1 MSVESPTLEAP
12 AVRPQLPR
20 ASRVPVDRRAE
31 RRVVTERVTVEIPPL
46 GPRLQ
51 LVRAV
56 LVLVCLVSTT
66 LLLQLTV
73 ISSLQHSSAQARQF
87 DRLRQ
92 ELAIGTAPIG
102 PTDADGDVLPLG
114 TPVAYLEVPSIGLEE
129 VIAEG
134 TTSDVLFDGAGHRRD
149 TPLPGQIGTSIVL
162 GRRAAFGGPFS
173 DIASL
178 KAGDAITV
186 TTGQGT
192 FTYHVID
199 VRREGDPVPPA
210 LDAGSSRLVLVTAS
224 GGAFLPGGVLRVD
237 ADLDGVAVVGPAR
250 LLTGSTLPARER
262 AMEGDTSTLWALALW
277 VQALLVIAVGVVV
290 GWKRWG
296 RGRTWVVFLP
306 PLVLVSLCVS
316 GEVARLLPNLL

>member
-1 MSVESPTLEAP
+1 MSVESPTLEVP
-12 AVRPQLPR
+12 TTRPQLPR
-20 ASRVPVDRRAE
+20 AQRIPVDRRAPRE
-31 RRVVTERVTVEIPPL
+31 VAVRAAAEVPPL

-73 ISSLQHSSAQARQF
+73 ISSLQHSSSQARQF

-92 ELAIGTAPIG
+92 ELAVGTAPIG
-102 PTDADGDVLPLG
+102 PTDADGAVLPLG
-114 TPVAYLEVPSIGLEE
+114 TPVAYLEAPAIGLQE
-129 VIAEG
+129 VIGEG
-134 TTSDVLFDGAGHRRD
+134 TTSNVLFEGAGHRRD

-173 DIASL
+173 DLSSL
-178 KAGDAITV
+178 RPGDPITV

-192 FTYHVID
+192 FTYKVVD
-199 VRREGDPVPPA
+199 VRAEGDPLPPA
-210 LDAGSSRLVLVTAS
+210 LPAGSSRLVLVTAA
-224 GGAFLPGGVLRVD
+224 GRAFLPDGVLRVD

-250 LLTGSTLPARER
+250 LLSGSTLPHRELP
-262 AMEGDTSTLWALALW
+262 MEGDTSTLWAMALW
-277 VQALLVIAVGVVV
+277 VQALLVLAVGVVV
-290 GWKRWG
+290 AWKRWG